1 MDSPV
6 TQYYLYYT
14 TCAAKRQGK
23 YHTKICKKYPVP
35 HRAAQDGQQK
45 QITRGSRCRAKL
57 QVAENFL
64 DEAVD
69 LIGGQRLV
77 SGLEGQ
83 AERHALLVRAELFAA
98 VDVEQLDLS
107 QLLAGALHLGDE
119 GAALHA
125 LGGDERQITLD
136 RGKLG
141 DGLVV
146 DGGGT
151 SAWNATQS
159 ISPR

>member
-1 MDSPV
+1 MR
-6 TQYYLYYT
+6 YCLYYT

-23 YHTKICKKYPVP
+23 YHTKICKKYP
-35 HRAAQDGQQK
+35 
-45 QITRGSRCRAKL
+45 SRTVRRRTDSKNRLLADLDAELEL

-83 AERHALLVRAELFAA
+83 AERHALLVRAELFGLRS
-98 VDVEQLDLS
+98 DVEQLDLG